1 MRIDEKLA
9 IDAFKT
15 NKESH
20 IIIHHDICRT
30 KCTKKNCLSVCPGHL
45 YEYDEET
52 KEIKV
57 EYAGCLECGTCKI
70 ACKDGAIEW
79 TYPRGDYGVQYRY
92 G

>member
-15 NKESH
+15 DKESH
-20 IIIHHDICRT
+20 ITIHQDICRT
-30 KCTKKNCLSVCPGHL
+30 KCAVRYCIAVCPGHL
-45 YEYDEET
+45 YEYDEVT
-52 KEIKV
+52 REIRI

-70 ACKDGAIEW
+70 ACEENAIEW
-79 TYPRGDYGVQYRY
+79 KYPRGEHGVQYRY